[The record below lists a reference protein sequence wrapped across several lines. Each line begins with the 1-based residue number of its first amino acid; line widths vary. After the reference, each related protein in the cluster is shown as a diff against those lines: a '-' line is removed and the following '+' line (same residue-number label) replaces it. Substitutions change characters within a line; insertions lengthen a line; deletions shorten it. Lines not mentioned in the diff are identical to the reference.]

1 MRVSNFL
8 CTRLGSNPSLQLK
21 ARFGLLSASR
31 FGFLARAIRNSN
43 NMTLAV
49 EGEGGGGFV
58 SGAQRPAT
66 DEDKSLAGFSYCT
79 LALAAT

>member
-1 MRVSNFL
+1 MSNFCV

-21 ARFGLLSASR
+21 ARFASR
-31 FGFLARAIRNSN
+31 FGRFLARAIRNSN
-43 NMTLAV
+43 NVTLEV